1 MSSFPRLLGASPQ
14 MPSAAGMLPEPPG
27 EPWALAPSG
36 SWRPHGQSQVNVGW
50 HKRGGQ
56 EGKGSGETSVAQ
68 AADRAGFLSSPL
80 AASSGLQAE
89 RPGVCS
95 DPAVTCSPGH
105 ARASALAILPFPG
118 LCASAGPREQV
129 LGISRN
135 QTQVSRP
142 SLHWNHPIWLLASQ
156 VGRWAGASR
165 ALGSPPVWPRT
176 REPGASLSP
185 RPQASGILAV
195 KRGHEAIGCFS
206 ISFKPLVLGG
216 QVRCG
221 QGVTQAGFQPL
232 FLLPKHSAQFSAQG
246 EADPHTHA
254 SPRLR
259 DPSSAGPGPGPW
271 PHAGARSRPPM

>member
-105 ARASALAILPFPG
+105 TRGQRPGHPALPWSLCISWPQGTGIRNQQKPNSGVQTLSALEPSNLAAG
-118 LCASAGPREQV
+118 LAG
-129 LGISRN
+129 
-135 QTQVSRP
+135 
-142 SLHWNHPIWLLASQ
+142 W
-156 VGRWAGASR
+156 
-165 ALGSPPVWPRT
+165 
-176 REPGASLSP
+176 
-185 RPQASGILAV
+185 
-195 KRGHEAIGCFS
+195 
-206 ISFKPLVLGG
+206 
-216 QVRCG
+216 
-221 QGVTQAGFQPL
+221 
-232 FLLPKHSAQFSAQG
+232 
-246 EADPHTHA
+246 
-254 SPRLR
+254 
-259 DPSSAGPGPGPW
+259 
-271 PHAGARSRPPM
+271 